1 MDEYLGCLQFFSI
14 LNNAPKSTLMC
25 VSLCTYEYLN
35 QVLIQYTKHYNV
47 VVKNRK
53 SGARL
58 ISNPSVACHQLRN
71 YMWTDIHWRQVNKTL
86 KKKSY
91 HV

>member
-1 MDEYLGCLQFFSI
+1 
-14 LNNAPKSTLMC
+14 MC
-25 VSLCTYEYLN
+25 VSLCTYKYLN

-91 HV
+91 V